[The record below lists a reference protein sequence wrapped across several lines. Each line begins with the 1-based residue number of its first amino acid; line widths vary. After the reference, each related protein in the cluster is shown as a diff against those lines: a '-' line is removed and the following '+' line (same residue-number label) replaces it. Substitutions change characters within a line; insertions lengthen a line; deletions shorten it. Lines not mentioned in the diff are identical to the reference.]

1 MATGNKAREAG
12 TTLFTLLPEE
22 STTLDVVAFDHL
34 VRIRGV
40 KFVHHRAIPCP
51 VGLTDEND
59 VHRTHADHSGC
70 SNGFIYKPIGRVTAV
85 FTSNAT
91 DPKKVNEGM
100 FDGSTVVITF
110 PRFYDEPADKRI
122 MVRPIDRLYLEEED
136 LLVAIWDKT
145 HRRNDGQPDR
155 AEFPIVKV
163 EHLVDAN
170 EAWWT
175 QGVDFD
181 VIAGNI
187 VWRAGRGP
195 ATGTVF
201 SVWYQYRPYWY
212 IDRLIHEI
220 RVSPVPD
227 YLDGNLIAMERLAY
241 GAMCQ
246 REYVYRNQQ
255 NDDLAP
261 DNRGRK
267 QRGPDSPEPSEVF

>member
-1 MATGNKAREAG
+1 MATGNKARETG

-22 STTLDVVAFDHL
+22 ATTLDVAAFDNL
-34 VRIRGV
+34 VHIRGV

-59 VHRTHADHSGC
+59 IHRTHADHSGC
-70 SNGFIYKPIGRVTAV
+70 NNGFIYKPIGRVTAV

-91 DPKKVNEGM
+91 DPKKVDQGM

-110 PRFYDEPADKRI
+110 PRFYDEPADKRV

-145 HRRNDGQPDR
+145 HRRNDNLPDR
-155 AEFPIVKV
+155 VEFPIVKV

-170 EAWWT
+170 AAWWT
-175 QGVDFD
+175 QDVDFD
-181 VIAGNI
+181 IIAGNI

-195 ATGTVF
+195 TPGTVF

-212 IDRLIHEI
+212 IDRLIHEV

-227 YLDGNLIAMERLAY
+227 YMDGNLVAMERLAY

-267 QRGPDSPEPSEVF
+267 QRGPDSPEPQETF